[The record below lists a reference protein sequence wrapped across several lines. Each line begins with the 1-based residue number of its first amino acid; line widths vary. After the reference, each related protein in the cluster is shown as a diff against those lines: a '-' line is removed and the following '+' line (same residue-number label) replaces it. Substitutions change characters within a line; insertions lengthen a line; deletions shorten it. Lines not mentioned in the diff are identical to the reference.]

1 MLTKKIYNIKK
12 AGGVSLFLCVI
23 LLGSL
28 LTGCKTNGEKGK
40 SDVPMGRYREQE
52 LKLPEDY
59 QDAYII
65 SILSNMDNK
74 LEVYMYKDETIKA
87 MVYDGKDWS
96 EKKID
101 WLDTFNSKDY
111 SIDSVILGKDKQYY
125 ALITDY
131 SSEDYKRLIYKD
143 DGTAANKIDIPWLET
158 KEEGYTGEMEFPHVD
173 DVQVL
178 SDGSVV
184 ILPSKYEEGVHVF
197 DPTTGE
203 QLLEYSTTAPIVAM
217 DEALIGYSLEQQ
229 KLLRIDMGG
238 SELASYDF
246 EATSGNSLIQ
256 EAKGDIYSLKTDGI
270 SILQKDGSLWQT
282 IVDGN
287 LTSLSDQTME
297 FRNLA
302 IIEKEKNEYA
312 VLVNDSNYKAKLY
325 YYYFDEKVASIPSK
339 QLNVY
344 SLYLNPTIR
353 QGIIKYQSEN
363 PDVLINYTYA
373 IENGEGDNANLSDT
387 IRALNTELLGGNGAD
402 ILVLDGLPRDSYL
415 EKGVLE
421 DIGDIAKTLVDD
433 GTLSKNIMQN
443 YIEDGACYYVPL
455 RFQVPIAFGNK
466 AVVEAMTSL
475 DKTIALLESKN
486 SSEIFNNIGAEN
498 FASLY
503 FALFNKELV
512 SVQKTI
518 NEEELGK
525 YLDMLQ
531 ALMKTMGEE
540 EISDWSTT
548 NLEVENAIELDRGFD
563 LYLGNS
569 NKNETFIAQLVDL
582 SECQDPL
589 AGVREANMYYDTI
602 NNQYVES
609 GVIGVNKAS
618 KNKDL
623 ARDFLKFLLS
633 EKVQSSMAFDGFP
646 VNTAALD
653 KIMDNSKLTGMTLGK
668 DGAITRIEPPTA
680 KEVQGL
686 YDKMKKLDKPISYDS
701 MLSSLVIEQVKDF
714 LDEKVT
720 KEEAIQNIMNVA
732 NGYLAE

>member
-287 LTSLSDQTME
+287 LTS
-297 FRNLA
+297 
-302 IIEKEKNEYA
+302 
-312 VLVNDSNYKAKLY
+312 
-325 YYYFDEKVASIPSK
+325 
-339 QLNVY
+339 
-344 SLYLNPTIR
+344 
-353 QGIIKYQSEN
+353 
-363 PDVLINYTYA
+363 
-373 IENGEGDNANLSDT
+373 
-387 IRALNTELLGGNGAD
+387 
-402 ILVLDGLPRDSYL
+402 
-415 EKGVLE
+415 
-421 DIGDIAKTLVDD
+421 
-433 GTLSKNIMQN
+433 
-443 YIEDGACYYVPL
+443 
-455 RFQVPIAFGNK
+455 
-466 AVVEAMTSL
+466 
-475 DKTIALLESKN
+475 
-486 SSEIFNNIGAEN
+486 
-498 FASLY
+498 
-503 FALFNKELV
+503 
-512 SVQKTI
+512 
-518 NEEELGK
+518 
-525 YLDMLQ
+525 
-531 ALMKTMGEE
+531 
-540 EISDWSTT
+540 
-548 NLEVENAIELDRGFD
+548 
-563 LYLGNS
+563 
-569 NKNETFIAQLVDL
+569 
-582 SECQDPL
+582 
-589 AGVREANMYYDTI
+589 
-602 NNQYVES
+602 
-609 GVIGVNKAS
+609 
-618 KNKDL
+618 
-623 ARDFLKFLLS
+623 
-633 EKVQSSMAFDGFP
+633 
-646 VNTAALD
+646 
-653 KIMDNSKLTGMTLGK
+653 
-668 DGAITRIEPPTA
+668 
-680 KEVQGL
+680 
-686 YDKMKKLDKPISYDS
+686 
-701 MLSSLVIEQVKDF
+701 
-714 LDEKVT
+714 
-720 KEEAIQNIMNVA
+720 
-732 NGYLAE
+732 